1 MQQTTIQRS
10 ITFSGIG
17 VHSGQCL
24 NVMLHPASENTGI
37 VFEVITGDT
46 RHTLIPS
53 PSAVIATKLA
63 TTIGNKN
70 ITISTVEHLLASIR
84 GLEIDNIRICVE
96 GAEIPIMDGSAK
108 IFTNELLQAGIKYLP
123 ATKKILQVI
132 KPVEFIK
139 GEKRIRALPYNGFKL
154 DYTINYI
161 HPIIGHQRLVLDV
174 TPTTFLSI
182 ANARTYGFL
191 KDVEQMLKNGLAQ
204 GGSLE
209 NAIVLDSTKV
219 INPEG
224 LRYPDEFVRHKALDF
239 IGDMAM
245 MHLPLQGYF
254 EIYCSGH
261 QHNNQFLHKLQDKN
275 ALALVTLEGEKTQNL
290 YQNITPLYNDA
301 LALL

>member
-1 MQQTTIQRS
+1 MQQTTIKRS
-10 ITFSGIG
+10 VTFSGIG
-17 VHSGQCL
+17 VHSGKCL
-24 NVMLHPASENTGI
+24 HVTLHPAIEDTGI
-37 VFEVITGDT
+37 IFEVITTGI
-46 RHTLIPS
+46 RYTLTPS

-84 GLEIDNIRICVE
+84 ALEIDNIRICVE
-96 GAEIPIMDGSAK
+96 GGEIPIMDGSAK
-108 IFTNELLQAGIKYLP
+108 IFTNELMQAGIKYLP

-139 GEKRIRALPYNGFKL
+139 GEKRICALPYNGFKI
-154 DYTINYI
+154 DYTINYP
-161 HPIIGHQRLVLDV
+161 HPIIGHQRLALEI
-174 TPTTFLSI
+174 TPTTFTSI

-209 NAIVLDSTKV
+209 NAIVLDTTKV

-224 LRYPDEFVRHKALDF
+224 LRYSDEFVRHKILDF

-245 MHLPLQGYF
+245 IHLPIQGYF
-254 EIYCSGH
+254 EVYCSGH
-261 QHNNQFLHKLQDKN
+261 QHNNQFLHKLQNEN
-275 ALALVTLEGEKTQNL
+275 ALALVTLEGEKTHSL
-290 YQNITPLYNDA
+290 YQNITPLCIDA